1 MQQAKNQFQENIQR
15 IRELD
20 AVYVHLTENQ
30 ALGVDLSD
38 LLRAEIVYA
47 VSALDKLVHEL
58 VRMGMLEIFEG
69 NRVPT
74 KAYDNFGLSNKV
86 MQQIVKR
93 VKEISEDG
101 IDNLQDTPG
110 YWFERH
116 IVEVNKANS
125 FQKPENITKALS
137 LFWKE
142 DHKWQK
148 IATEM
153 GMDERTLKNTL
164 KEIVTARD
172 LIVHEADIILDPQSL
187 SQEKQERRHND
198 TQENVN
204 FIELLGLAIIRVV
217 NS

>member
-69 NRVPT
+69 NRLVTP
-74 KAYDNFGLSNKV
+74 AYSAFSLSNKV
-86 MQQIVKR
+86 MQ
-93 VKEISEDG
+93 EIIEATT
-101 IDNLQDTPG
+101 QDMKS
-110 YWFERH
+110 YWFQSH
-116 IVEVNKANS
+116 IIAVNKANS